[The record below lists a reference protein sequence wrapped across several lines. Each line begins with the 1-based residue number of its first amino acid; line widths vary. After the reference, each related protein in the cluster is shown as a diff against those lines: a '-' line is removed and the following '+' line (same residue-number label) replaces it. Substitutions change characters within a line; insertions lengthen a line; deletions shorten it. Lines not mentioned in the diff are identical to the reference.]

1 MLIPDKDR
9 IIDKIEERNELLEDL
24 DDTADNLKSKSNNF
38 RKVAR
43 KIEHKE
49 EENAACFPSVQ
60 RLWIAVS
67 LHADLLTFNFNFKTR
82 EWCRIKYQS
91 CFPGRNSREP
101 LEEESSAPVPPPNDD
116 IDAMFENYKEEK
128 AEVEKAQAEWDRK
141 HKK

>member
-1 MLIPDKDR
+1 MKNLEYFQNQTFLRITGLCIPDKDR

-67 LHADLLTFNFNFKTR
+67 LHAYSHRLKDTTIIEILYEIGVFQL
-82 EWCRIKYQS
+82 RI
-91 CFPGRNSREP
+91 P
-101 LEEESSAPVPPPNDD
+101 
-116 IDAMFENYKEEK
+116 
-128 AEVEKAQAEWDRK
+128 
-141 HKK
+141 

>member
-1 MLIPDKDR
+1 MIPDKDR

-67 LHADLLTFNFNFKTR
+67 PHDDLLILNFNFKTR

-91 CFPGRNSREP
+91 CFPGQNSREP
-101 LEEESSAPVPPPNDD
+101 LEEESTAPVPPPNND

-128 AEVEKAQAEWDRK
+128 AEVEKAQAEWDSK

>member
-1 MLIPDKDR
+1 MVFSHHGNFLTFYALVNILTFLYYRMKNLEYFQNQTFLRITGLYIPDKDR

-67 LHADLLTFNFNFKTR
+67 LHACSHILRDTTVIEILYEIWVFQLRIPKVLLIFF
-82 EWCRIKYQS
+82 
-91 CFPGRNSREP
+91 
-101 LEEESSAPVPPPNDD
+101 
-116 IDAMFENYKEEK
+116 
-128 AEVEKAQAEWDRK
+128 
-141 HKK
+141 

>member
-1 MLIPDKDR
+1 MGGLRIPGKDR

-60 RLWIAVS
+60 RVWIAVS
-67 LHADLLTFNFNFKTR
+67 LHVDLLTQSCKSTKKWFKCLVTTKTR
-82 EWCRIKYQS
+82 WQ
-91 CFPGRNSREP
+91 P
-101 LEEESSAPVPPPNDD
+101 L
-116 IDAMFENYKEEK
+116 
-128 AEVEKAQAEWDRK
+128 
-141 HKK
+141 

>member
-1 MLIPDKDR
+1 MSRWDGLWIPDKDR

-67 LHADLLTFNFNFKTR
+67 SHADPIIF
-82 EWCRIKYQS
+82 W
-91 CFPGRNSREP
+91 SRE
-101 LEEESSAPVPPPNDD
+101 LRQLAL
-116 IDAMFENYKEEK
+116 K
-128 AEVEKAQAEWDRK
+128 
-141 HKK
+141 

>member
-1 MLIPDKDR
+1 MDSPNRSFGRFETLGGLWIPDKDR

-60 RLWIAVS
+60 LLWIAVS
-67 LHADLLTFNFNFKTR
+67 LHVDLLT
-82 EWCRIKYQS
+82 
-91 CFPGRNSREP
+91 
-101 LEEESSAPVPPPNDD
+101 
-116 IDAMFENYKEEK
+116 
-128 AEVEKAQAEWDRK
+128 
-141 HKK
+141 

>member
-1 MLIPDKDR
+1 MIPGKDR

-67 LHADLLTFNFNFKTR
+67 LHADHLTLNFNFKTR

-91 CFPGRNSREP
+91 CFPGQNSREP
-101 LEEESSAPVPPPNDD
+101 LEEEPSAPMPPPNDD

-128 AEVEKAQAEWDRK
+128 AEVEKAQAEWDKK